1 MISPHSD
8 PPSCRVLFGFLIF
21 DFSILPRPSVVP
33 FVRLSAI
40 LCKGFGS
47 PRSPDDS
54 LIGFSTGC
62 NFLFDNDGLLPL
74 PASPSCLSS
83 VVQPRDRERWRIEL
97 GSFFCRLRIPSSVWD
112 PLEILFL
119 SSYLRHRMGGRTDT
133 VFTYLWTMFLCPEKD
148 TFYAAGVDDAHL
160 KAHHHYSECE
170 QEKRVAFHLYGSL
183 NNVERQIEL

>member
-33 FVRLSAI
+33 FVRLSSF

-62 NFLFDNDGLLPL
+62 NFLFDNDGLPPL

-112 PLEILFL
+112 PLEILFWVATFVTGWVDERTQCL
-119 SSYLRHRMGGRTDT
+119 LTYGRCSFVQKKTHSI
-133 VFTYLWTMFLCPEKD
+133 LL
-148 TFYAAGVDDAHL
+148 G
-160 KAHHHYSECE
+160 
-170 QEKRVAFHLYGSL
+170 
-183 NNVERQIEL
+183 